1 MKTKFIIGLLLI
13 LANGVYSQKITLTK
27 EGIPTV
33 SISDTRLLPDL
44 KDKIER
50 WAEQSFRNG
59 YDYQDRGEIIRLETI
74 RRNAFTYSSLGET
87 YSYHVKVRL
96 TFILTEGKR
105 RLQIDVLEFM
115 DGQEPSSLKLE
126 SLFTSKGIAKAEM
139 TEAVNALEA
148 NIQRVVSRLQIL
160 WK

>member
-1 MKTKFIIGLLLI
+1 MKTKFIIGLLI
-13 LANGVYSQKITLTK
+13 MLANVVYGQKITLTK
-27 EGIPTV
+27 EGIPTIN
-33 SISDTRLLPDL
+33 ISDNRLLPDL
-44 KDKIER
+44 KDKIVR
-50 WAEQSFRNG
+50 WAEQNFRNG
-59 YDYQDRGEIIRLETI
+59 YDFQDRGEVIRVETV

-105 RLQIDVLEFM
+105 QLKIEVIEFM

-139 TEAVNALEA
+139 TEAVNKLEA
-148 NIQRVVSRLQIL
+148 NIKRVVSRLQLL